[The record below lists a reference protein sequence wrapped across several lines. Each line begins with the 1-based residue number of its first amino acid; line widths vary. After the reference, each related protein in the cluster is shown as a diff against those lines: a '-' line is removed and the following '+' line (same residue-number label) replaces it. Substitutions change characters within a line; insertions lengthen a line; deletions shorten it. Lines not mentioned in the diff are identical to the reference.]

1 MSGITLAMA
10 ACLAGQRDWRRVTI
24 GTTGGGAPTLGYS
37 DPVSLN
43 IGAVNVLGWH
53 GNNIFQINVS
63 GFGASQSFAFALRGI
78 LPQTGTFDAVEV
90 GMSNGQSR
98 IFYPDPAKGLTAFSQ
113 NVNANS
119 NTEWFWSSLPAS
131 YIWTTADAGKIVTIG
146 LM

>member
-24 GTTGGGAPTLGYS
+24 GTSGGGAPTLGYS

-43 IGAVNVLGWH
+43 IGSVNVLGWH

-63 GFGASQSFAFALRGI
+63 GFGAGPQAFAFALRGI

-98 IFYPDPAKGLTAFSQ
+98 IFYPDPTKG
-113 NVNANS
+113 
-119 NTEWFWSSLPAS
+119 
-131 YIWTTADAGKIVTIG
+131 
-146 LM
+146 